1 MERVYDLFAK
11 SAAFQRIP
19 YALSDSFGFATQEQS
34 DPGLRQS
41 VLLNTAVS
49 RALDPV
55 RMAGAFANAIRAGR
69 AGFLAGPMIMQDMA
83 VPSTRHFGSRV
94 ARSRAVK

>member
-1 MERVYDLFAK
+1 MERVYDLLAK

-55 RMAGAFANAIRAGR
+55 RMAGAFANATRAGR
-69 AGFLAGPMIMQDMA
+69 PFASDLAQLPVSVGQRKVERTA
-83 VPSTRHFGSRV
+83 
-94 ARSRAVK
+94 